1 MKKKLI
7 LILSMFIITI
17 VYIVHPYLY
26 EPNYGNEAIS
36 DKLIRFHVIANS
48 DSPEDQNLKLKIRDR
63 ILKEMGGEFGHSTS
77 VESSRQIIKHN
88 IDKIEEMAREEI
100 IKNGK
105 NYDVVAILGQDKF
118 PTKSYG
124 DLTLPSGEYEAL
136 KVVIGE
142 GKGKNWW
149 CVMFPPLCFVDI
161 THSRTTGNMN
171 QILDEGNKDGK
182 VQEIKLKSKVVEIF
196 EKTKIKFAK
205 LQK

>member
-26 EPNYGNEAIS
+26 ESKYGAEAIN

-48 DSPEDQNLKLKIRDR
+48 DSPEDQNLKLKIRDK
-63 ILKEMGGEFGHSTS
+63 ILEKMGDEFAHSTS
-77 VESSRQIIKHN
+77 VENSRQIIKHN
-88 IDKIEEMAREEI
+88 IDRIEALAREEI
-100 IKNGK
+100 IANGK
-105 NYDVVAILGQDKF
+105 NYDVIATLGQDKF

-171 QILDEGNKDGK
+171 EILDEGNKDEIK
-182 VQEIKLKSKVVEIF
+182 EIKLKSKVVELF
-196 EKTKIKFAK
+196 EKTKFKFAK
-205 LQK
+205 VLK

>member
-1 MKKKLI
+1 MKKKVI

-17 VYIVHPYLY
+17 VYIVHPYIY
-26 EPNYGNEAIS
+26 ESRSEYEAINN
-36 DKLIRFHVIANS
+36 KLIRFHVIANS
-48 DSPEDQNLKLKIRDR
+48 DYPEDQDLKLKIRDK
-63 ILKEMGGEFGHSTS
+63 ILEEMGDEFARSTS
-77 VESSRQIIKHN
+77 VEDSRQIIEAN
-88 IDKIEEMAREEI
+88 INRIVDLAKGEI
-100 IKNGK
+100 AKSGK
-105 NYDVVAILGQDKF
+105 GYDVIATLGQDKF

-161 THSRTTGNMN
+161 THSRTTANMN
-171 QILDEGNKDGK
+171 EIVDGGNKNGK
-182 VQEIKLKSKVVEIF
+182 QEIKLKSKVVELF
-196 EKTKIKFAK
+196 EKTKTKFAK

>member
-1 MKKKLI
+1 MKKKVI

-17 VYIVHPYLY
+17 VYIVHPYIY
-26 EPNYGNEAIS
+26 ESRSEYEAINN
-36 DKLIRFHVIANS
+36 KLIRFHVIANS
-48 DSPEDQNLKLKIRDR
+48 DSPEDQDLKLKIRDK
-63 ILKEMGGEFGHSTS
+63 ILEEMGDEFARSTS
-77 VESSRQIIKHN
+77 VEDSRQIIEAN
-88 IDKIEEMAREEI
+88 INRIVDLAKGEI
-100 IKNGK
+100 AKSGK
-105 NYDVVAILGQDKF
+105 GYDVIATLGQDKF

-161 THSRTTGNMN
+161 THSRTTANMN
-171 QILDEGNKDGK
+171 EIVDGGNKNGK
-182 VQEIKLKSKVVEIF
+182 QEIKLKSKVVELF
-196 EKTKIKFAK
+196 EKTKTKFAK